1 MCVHLRVP
9 SMCGL
14 SKYTDLVRACVN
26 ECVLSKSKSVHAEDY
41 LVAHAYYISLACL
54 MCAAHF
60 RRKC

>member
-1 MCVHLRVP
+1 
-9 SMCGL
+9 MCGL